1 MLLLPKR
8 VKFSKS
14 YSRNTL
20 SMNSFLLKPN
30 FKCGQNGLIANNSS
44 FLVSHQIS
52 AALKPVRK
60 NLKKQAKI
68 WTFFSPMI
76 PITKKPNEVRMGKG
90 KGAVKHWSFL
100 IRKNQILFEFTNVS
114 QKIINKTINSSKT
127 KLPFKSTFLLK
138 Y

>member
-30 FKCGQNGLIANNSS
+30 FKCGQKGLIANNSS

-52 AALKPVRK
+52 AALKPIRK

-68 WTFFSPMI
+68 
-76 PITKKPNEVRMGKG
+76 
-90 KGAVKHWSFL
+90 
-100 IRKNQILFEFTNVS
+100 
-114 QKIINKTINSSKT
+114 
-127 KLPFKSTFLLK
+127 
-138 Y
+138 